1 MFNERL
7 GALFTEKIGAKESMM
22 KDNDC
27 IFCKIVD
34 GEIPSTVVYEND
46 HVLAFEDL
54 NPMMPTH
61 VLIIPKN
68 HYKNIIDDIPAD
80 EMANLMAAIKDVARI
95 KGIDESGFRVI
106 INTNDDACQT
116 VHHVHVHVLGGAKM
130 NEGNPS
136 LDA

>member
-7 GALFTEKIGAKESMM
+7 GALFTDKFGAKESMM

-68 HYKNIIDDIPAD
+68 HYKNIIDDILP
-80 EMANLMAAIKDVARI
+80 MRWL
-95 KGIDESGFRVI
+95 
-106 INTNDDACQT
+106 T
-116 VHHVHVHVLGGAKM
+116 
-130 NEGNPS
+130 
-136 LDA
+136 

>member
-1 MFNERL
+1 
-7 GALFTEKIGAKESMM
+7 M

-116 VHHVHVHVLGGAKM
+116 VHHVHVLVLGGAKM